1 MLNRSEFN
9 RSGSFYSIIFL
20 MILGLF
26 LLGLNNSATEKDSVK
41 KPVPVNTSFM
51 ASNAIPVSV
60 IKVQFLQKTWIVNND
75 SYKLLAFNINPLTTS
90 KRTELKISHINK
102 VRQSFLK
109 LPQEVFIYH
118 SSPPEADDFHS

>member
-1 MLNRSEFN
+1 
-9 RSGSFYSIIFL
+9 

-109 LPQEVFIYH
+109 LPQEVFMYH